1 MENETLINKRKLV
14 SIIIPVFQVENYLD
28 KCIQSVVN
36 QTYHNLEIILIDDG
50 SVDHCPEICDNW
62 RKKDTR
68 IRVIHKKNGG
78 LSDARNVGLHAAR
91 GYYIAF
97 VDSDDWIDSR
107 FIEYLYVAIQQTNAD
122 IAACDVLK
130 VNDGEEPEPQNVKDT
145 SFKLEIA
152 TSKEAIN
159 DILNDRRFR
168 AVAWNKLYKSEILEG
183 EQFEVGRLHEDEFF
197 SYRLYDKAKSL
208 VYIDIPL
215 YNYRQRTGSIMASFS
230 LKHLDALDAYLGRIK
245 LLESRYPDLVRKD
258 KVNFCIACINLYRKV
273 SKDDKKSAKIRI
285 QNCRKLIQFSIKE
298 FFELTA
304 KEKVYVIFSKKG
316 TIGFARLFQKLR
328 EKNE

>member
-1 MENETLINKRKLV
+1 MENETLINEMKLV
-14 SIIIPVFQVENYLD
+14 SVVVPVFQVENYLD
-28 KCIQSVVN
+28 KCIQSIVN
-36 QTYHNLEIILIDDG
+36 QTYHNLEIILVDDG
-50 SVDHCPEICDNW
+50 STDHCPEICDNW
-62 RKKDTR
+62 GKKDTR

-78 LSDARNVGLHAAR
+78 LSDARNVGLHVAR
-91 GYYIAF
+91 GNYMAF

-107 FIEYLYVAIQQTNAD
+107 FIEYLYIAMQQTNAD

-130 VNDGEEPEPQNVKDT
+130 VNDGFEPRNIENK
-145 SFKLEIA
+145 SFNLEIF

-159 DILNDRRFR
+159 DILHDRRFR
-168 AVAWNKLYKSEILEG
+168 AVAWNKLYKIEILEG

-215 YNYRQRTGSIMASFS
+215 YNYRQRIGSIMASFS
-230 LKHLDALDAYLGRIK
+230 LQHLDVLDAYLGRIK
-245 LLESRYPDLVRKD
+245 LLQSRYPDLVIKD
-258 KVNFCIACINLYRKV
+258 KVNFCITCINLYRKV

-285 QNCRKLIQFSIKE
+285 QNCRKLIRFSIKE

-316 TIGFARLFQKLR
+316 TIGFTRLFQKLR

>member
-36 QTYHNLEIILIDDG
+36 QTYRNLEIILIDDG
-50 SVDHCPEICDNW
+50 SADHCPEICDNW

-107 FIEYLYVAIQQTNAD
+107 FIEYLYVAIRQTNAD

-130 VNDGEEPEPQNVKDT
+130 VNDGEEPEPQNVRDT
-145 SFKLEIA
+145 SFKFEIA

-215 YNYRQRTGSIMASFS
+215 YNYRQRIGSIMSSFS
-230 LKHLDALDAYLGRIK
+230 LKHLDVLDAYLGRIK
-245 LLESRYPDLVRKD
+245 LLESRYPDLVIKD
-258 KVNFCIACINLYRKV
+258 KVNFCITCINLYRKV
-273 SKDDKKSAKIRI
+273 SKDDKKNAKICI
-285 QNCRKLIQFSIKE
+285 QNCRKLIRFSIKE